1 MSVAKFETGERFQ
14 SIDERSNPSSGT
26 DFVRATFSHRG
37 RKEER
42 RYASLL
48 PSWRLAS
55 NRNQVRRSVSS
66 MKTSSRLA
74 VPESS

>member
-37 RKEER
+37 R
-42 RYASLL
+42 
-48 PSWRLAS
+48 
-55 NRNQVRRSVSS
+55 
-66 MKTSSRLA
+66 
-74 VPESS
+74 